1 MRRRIRYNWDYLV
14 VVVRD
19 NAAYLVVAF
28 GVFVCIGV
36 VIAWRAGVFEQ
47 LSNPG
52 RATAASHGGAGSAA
66 PSVPAK
72 TRIQRHHAAPAP
84 AVLTLT
90 AVRGD
95 SWMSVRLA
103 STTGKRLFEGVLR
116 RNQQIRLEGTRLVA
130 RFGAGANLD
139 ARLGSRPVSLRPFG
153 IQDVLVTAAGIRVL
167 QAVQAAVAAPV
178 VGS

>member
-1 MRRRIRYNWDYLV
+1 MLRRIRYNWDYFL

-36 VIAWRAGVFEQ
+36 AIAWRAHVFDQ
-47 LSNPG
+47 LSHPG
-52 RATAASHGGAGSAA
+52 RATAASHAGARKAASAA
-66 PSVPAK
+66 
-72 TRIQRHHAAPAP
+72 HARARSARSRVAPVP
-84 AVLTLT
+84 AVLTVT
-90 AVRGD
+90 AARGD

-103 STTGKRLFEGVLR
+103 STSGKRLFEGVLR
-116 RNQQIRLEGTRLVA
+116 QNQQIRLEGSRLVA

-139 ARLGSRPVSLRPFG
+139 ARLGNRPVSLRPFG
-153 IQDVLVTAAGIRVL
+153 IHDVVVTAAGMRVL
-167 QAVQAAVAAPV
+167 QAARTTAAPHV